1 MNLGD
6 IKIFMLNTFTLSLTS
21 LTNLEMGLKII
32 LLIVSIGY
40 TVVRWINLKNQD
52 GKTKDK

>member
-1 MNLGD
+1 MDLGD